1 MNTTCRPIIFL
12 CVLSLAFV
20 RVSALAADN
29 DIKLSKP
36 AVVGKVSLEVALI
49 AKKSVRNFT
58 GEPLAEAQISQILW
72 AANGNLPPD
81 AVAGAT
87 YKVIPSAGGLYPLEI
102 FLVTG
107 KDTVSGIPEG
117 VYSYD
122 PLSNSLKLLA
132 PGDNRTLLSHA
143 SLSQMWL
150 ARAPA
155 LVVIGAVFART
166 TSKYG
171 NRGSQYVFME
181 AGSSNQNVYLQAE
194 ALGLH
199 VGTVGAFNDAQVS
212 AVLKLPSSV
221 TPLLVMAIGK

>member
-36 AVVGKVSLEVALI
+36 AVVGKVSLEAALI